1 MPKYTTWSSLRL
13 GAAVLIFLSTLT
25 ACIGGA
31 SNTAGEAIR
40 VIGFIDGGAT
50 IDGSVVDG
58 PVIGAA
64 ITIRDAEGRQLAT
77 AISDSSAGFSAHI
90 PDRAPLPLIITAS
103 GGINI
108 VTMTVPT
115 FDLVSVVMN
124 PGDGTVNLNPF
135 TTLIVKTAMARPG
148 GLSHENL
155 GIATAAILE
164 NFNAGLDTSL
174 LADPITTPI
183 TNQNVATL
191 VKASE
196 VLAEI
201 IRRSRQ
207 ALSGAGLSISE
218 NAVINGLA
226 GDMTDGILDGR
237 GTTAANSRLT
247 DTVLVTSAQV
257 LIEALVNALEVN
269 DVPAAV
275 LLDTAIGVMAP
286 DATRKTADLRV
297 NDAILRNAR
306 TALDAAMRI
315 APSTDLSDIRILL
328 DAIVAGSSAVEI
340 AAVLPADSGIAL
352 NQAIA
357 QTAASTGSG
366 SGSGGSGVIETPPV
380 VGNNPPEPVDNVTLT
395 LTWRPNTGAVDG
407 YIVYFGPSANAV
419 NNETTD
425 IKAFAGGF
433 DPASPLIQYDSWY
446 DLALKPGDQA
456 CFKLR
461 AYNTDGISDWSS
473 PVCTLIPQPS

>member
-1 MPKYTTWSSLRL
+1 MPKFTTWSSLRL
-13 GAAVLIFLSTLT
+13 GAAILIFLSTLT

-31 SNTAGEAIR
+31 SNTTGDTVR

-50 IDGSVVDG
+50 INGSVVDG
-58 PVIGAA
+58 PVIGAG
-64 ITIRDAEGRQLAT
+64 ITIRDAAGRQLAT
-77 AISDSSAGFSAHI
+77 AISDSNASFTAHI
-90 PDRAPLPLIITAS
+90 PDRAPLPLTITAS

-124 PGDGTVNLNPF
+124 PGDGTVNINPF
-135 TTLIVKTAMARPG
+135 TTLIVKTAQARPG

-155 GIATAAILE
+155 SIATEAVLE

-174 LADPITTPI
+174 LPDPITTPI
-183 TNQNVATL
+183 TKQNVATL

-201 IRRSRQ
+201 IRRSQQ
-207 ALSGAGLSISE
+207 ALTGAGIGISE
-218 NAVINGLA
+218 NAVINSLA

-237 GTTAANSRLT
+237 GTPAADPRLT

-257 LIEALVNALEVN
+257 LIDALMNTLEVN
-269 DVPAAV
+269 SVPAAV
-275 LLDTAIGVMAP
+275 LLDTAIGVVIP
-286 DATRKTADLRV
+286 TATQKTADLRV
-297 NDAILRNAR
+297 NAEILRNAR

-315 APSTDLSDIRILL
+315 APSAALSNINTIVN
-328 DAIVAGSSAVEI
+328 AIAVGSSSAAI
-340 AAVLPADSGIAL
+340 AMVLPTDSGTAL
-352 NQAIA
+352 NPAIA
-357 QTAASTGSG
+357 QATSGTG
-366 SGSGGSGVIETPPV
+366 GSGGAGVIENPPAG
-380 VGNNPPEPVDNVTLT
+380 GNSPPEPVDNVILT
-395 LTWRPNTGAVDG
+395 LTWKPNPGTVDG

-419 NNETTD
+419 NHETTD
-425 IKAFAGGF
+425 IKAFAGSF
-433 DPASPLIQYDSWY
+433 DPASPLIQYDSWF

-461 AYNTDGISDWSS
+461 AYNADGISDWSS
-473 PVCTLIPQPS
+473 PVCSIIPQST